1 MVAEK
6 QRIEEE
12 KCVEHARI
20 RDAKKAEKA
29 VVAKAKE
36 EAKAVKDAEKAAAAK
51 VKEDAKIAKEMAKEA
66 KKVIM
71 AGHGGAVVG
80 HGGATF
86 VELATE
92 QQATVEPV
100 MVVPAISPGSQQRH
114 EFPEEVTP
122 WVLIEHL
129 I

>member
-1 MVAEK
+1 M
-6 QRIEEE
+6 
-12 KCVEHARI
+12 H
-20 RDAKKAEKA
+20 DTKKAEKA

-36 EAKAVKDAEKAAAAK
+36 EVKAVKDAEKAAAAK
-51 VKEDAKIAKEMAKEA
+51 VKKDTKIAKKMVKEV
-66 KKVIM
+66 KKATM

-80 HGGATF
+80 HGGVMF

-100 MVVPAISPGSQQRH
+100 MVVSAISPGSQQRH

-122 WVLIEHL
+122 WVPIEHL

>member
-1 MVAEK
+1 M
-6 QRIEEE
+6 
-12 KCVEHARI
+12 C
-20 RDAKKAEKA
+20 DTKKAEKV
-29 VVAKAKE
+29 VVAKVKE
-36 EAKAVKDAEKAAAAK
+36 EAKAVKDAEKAAVAK
-51 VKEDAKIAKEMAKEA
+51 VKEDVKIAKEMVKEV
-66 KKVIM
+66 KKATM
-71 AGHGGAVVG
+71 AGHGGAVVGHGGAVVG

-86 VELATE
+86 VEPVTE

-114 EFPEEVTP
+114 KFPEEATP

>member
-1 MVAEK
+1 M
-6 QRIEEE
+6 
-12 KCVEHARI
+12 

-29 VVAKAKE
+29 AVAKAKE

-51 VKEDAKIAKEMAKEA
+51 VKEDAKIAKKMAKEA
-66 KKVIM
+66 KKATM
-71 AGHGGAVVG
+71 AG

-86 VELATE
+86 VEPATE

-114 EFPEEVTP
+114 EFPEEATP
-122 WVLIEHL
+122 WVPIEHL